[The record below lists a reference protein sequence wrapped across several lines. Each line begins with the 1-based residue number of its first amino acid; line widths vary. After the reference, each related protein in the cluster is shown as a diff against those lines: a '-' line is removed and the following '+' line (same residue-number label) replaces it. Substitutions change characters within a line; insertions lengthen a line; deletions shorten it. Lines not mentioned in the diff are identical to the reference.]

1 MQRTERGQ
9 SLISGILSI
18 QSLLAIFAM
27 VLFGM
32 SIAHPDKATII
43 ASSAPVKPGI
53 DINSY
58 EVIKEARKM
67 KAYKLMEKHNLTGA
81 VTELNKM
88 MESSPNDVPTIYC
101 SAVVLL
107 KTGSKD
113 RGFAQM
119 KRALAMAPQN
129 KELRLEYARFLVEQA
144 MTDDAV
150 VQYHM
155 VINQAPKMGDAR
167 MELAQLFLSLEK
179 NDDAVHELEELV
191 KVYPNNALAHKVLGV
206 ALARAGKPQEGLD
219 EYIAGINAESMGGQ
233 PEAVKFI
240 VSSWG
245 NIDKAKYSLEQEA
258 NRNPDDA
265 LPKLRL
271 AEIALY
277 NGDVQT
283 AKSYLIDARKLQP
296 NNPEVHR
303 TLGVTFKRLGDNR
316 QALTAFM
323 QSIALEQEQNKKLKS
338 KVLMN

>member
-9 SLISGILSI
+9 SVITGLISL
-18 QSLLAIFAM
+18 QSLFAIFAM
-27 VLFGM
+27 ILFAL

-43 ASSAPVKPGI
+43 ANSAPVKPGV

-67 KAYKLMEKHNLTGA
+67 KAYKLIEKHDLTGA
-81 VTELNKM
+81 VTEITKNL
-88 MESSPNDVPTIYC
+88 EASPNDVPTIYC
-101 SAVVLL
+101 AAVVLL

-113 RGFAQM
+113 RGFTQM
-119 KRALAMAPQN
+119 KKALAMAPQN
-129 KELRLEYARFLVEQA
+129 KELRLEYARFLAEQG

-150 VQYHM
+150 LQYHM

-179 NDDAVHELEELV
+179 NDDAVRELEELV
-191 KVYPNNALAHKVLGV
+191 KVYPNNALAHKVLGI

-219 EYIAGINAESMGGQ
+219 EYIAGINAESVGGQ

-245 NIDKAKYSLEQEA
+245 NIDKAKYSLEQDA

-265 LPKLRL
+265 LPKIRL

-277 NGDVQT
+277 NGNTET
-283 AKSYLIDARKLQP
+283 AKTYLIDARKLQP

-303 TLGVTFKRLGDNR
+303 SLSVTFKRLGDNR

-338 KVLMN
+338 KVLMK